1 MTAIGAE
8 PLLEA
13 SAIAKTYG
21 AVVALK
27 SASLA
32 VRPGEVHAL
41 MGANGAG
48 KSTLVKI
55 LTGAVRPDSGTIS
68 VRGKPRVAHSPAD
81 ARRGGIVS
89 VYQEPALIPDL
100 DIRSNLRL
108 TETPL
113 DKFRHWLDELG
124 IERLDLGRQVREVPL
139 ATQRVIDLARALAIE
154 PDVLML
160 DEMTAALP
168 ANLTERVLEVIGRQR
183 GGDRSV
189 IFISHRMIEIA
200 AVCDRAT
207 VLREG
212 ETVGVV
218 DVTPGSEER
227 IVELMLGDI
236 VQSMPAASR
245 AAQERNGAEPRLV
258 VRDLTAGTKLQG
270 VSFELHPGEVL
281 GVVALE
287 GQGQDELFDILAGS
301 DRPSGGEL
309 QVDGKPVSF
318 RHPAD
323 AIRAGLVYVA
333 ADRAEALLPQRSVRE
348 NIALPFVTRLRR
360 WGPIN
365 LGREGRAVNGA
376 IETLQIDTRAAR
388 EVRRLSGGNQQK
400 VTIARWVA
408 GGVRTM
414 LCFDPTR
421 GIDIRTKNQIYV
433 LLRDLA
439 AAGAAVLI
447 YTSEL
452 KEIQLVCDRVIV
464 IFGGRVVGELDA
476 ADADEPALLRAAYN
490 LKSDALM
497 PEEIA
502 AEAGRRGG
510 GQRLPNGD
518 RRMSA
523 AAPTVD
529 ATRPGPSDAILAA
542 LRRNSWTIGLLI
554 FLGILLVFT
563 RLIQPTY
570 GPTGIQGLANSVLPL
585 ALAAT
590 AQAIVVISGGID
602 LSIGSMMALTSVV
615 AAANMQ
621 NQSDQ
626 FAIAV
631 VIGVLLLGLLLGAV
645 NGAVIVVTRVP
656 DIVVTLAMAFV
667 WSGCALL
674 VLKTPGGGSAQWLK
688 DLVLGPLGNEWI
700 PKAGVVLIVIV
711 ALIWI
716 PVSRSRLGLSLY
728 AIGSNPLAAFRS
740 GVSVGRTKI
749 FAYMLGGLF
758 SALGGLALTAST
770 GRGTPVP
777 GPYTLLSVAA
787 IVLGGVSLAGGRG
800 GVFGPLVG
808 VVILQLIRTDMTFL
822 KLDPNLATVAQGVIL
837 IGVVMLGS
845 LLQQRRSRA

>member
-1 MTAIGAE
+1 MSVTATDL
-8 PLLEA
+8 LLEA
-13 SAIAKTYG
+13 TGIAKRYG

-27 SASLA
+27 DASLA

-55 LTGAVRPDSGTIS
+55 LTGAVRPDAGTIT
-68 VRGKPRVAHSPAD
+68 VRGKPRMAHSPAD
-81 ARRGGIVS
+81 ARRGGVVS

-100 DIRSNLRL
+100 DVRSNLRL

-113 DKFRHWLDELG
+113 EPFRAWLSELG
-124 IERLDLGRQVREVPL
+124 IERLDLSRVVRQVPL

-168 ANLTERVLEVIGRQR
+168 ANLTEKVLEVIGRQR
-183 GGDRSV
+183 GGTRSV

-227 IVELMLGDI
+227 IVELMLGEI
-236 VQSMPAASR
+236 IEAMPSEAR
-245 AAQERNGAEPRLV
+245 AARDRNGAEPRLS

-270 VSFELHPGEVL
+270 VSFDLHQGEVL

-309 QVDGKPVSF
+309 RVDGNPVSF

-348 NIALPFVTRLRR
+348 NIALPFVTRLLR

-365 LGREGRAVNGA
+365 LGRETKAVRGA

-421 GIDIRTKNQIYV
+421 GIDIRTKTQIYV

-439 AAGAAVLI
+439 EAGASVLI

-452 KEIQLVCDRVIV
+452 KEVQLVCDRAIV
-464 IFGGRVVGELDA
+464 VFNGRVVGELTA
-476 ADADEPALLRAAYN
+476 AEADEPALLRAAYN

-502 AEAGRRGG
+502 AEVVAEAVVW
-510 GQRLPNGD
+510 PAD
-518 RRMSA
+518 AEVADS
-523 AAPTVD
+523 PTE
-529 ATRPGPSDAILAA
+529 AEPSEAEPSDAEPSDAEPSEA
-542 LRRNSWTIGLLI
+542 EPSDAE
-554 FLGILLVFT
+554 
-563 RLIQPTY
+563 PSEAE
-570 GPTGIQGLANSVLPL
+570 PPE
-585 ALAAT
+585 AT
-590 AQAIVVISGGID
+590 D
-602 LSIGSMMALTSVV
+602 EP
-615 AAANMQ
+615 
-621 NQSDQ
+621 
-626 FAIAV
+626 
-631 VIGVLLLGLLLGAV
+631 
-645 NGAVIVVTRVP
+645 R
-656 DIVVTLAMAFV
+656 
-667 WSGCALL
+667 
-674 VLKTPGGGSAQWLK
+674 
-688 DLVLGPLGNEWI
+688 
-700 PKAGVVLIVIV
+700 
-711 ALIWI
+711 
-716 PVSRSRLGLSLY
+716 
-728 AIGSNPLAAFRS
+728 
-740 GVSVGRTKI
+740 
-749 FAYMLGGLF
+749 
-758 SALGGLALTAST
+758 
-770 GRGTPVP
+770 
-777 GPYTLLSVAA
+777 
-787 IVLGGVSLAGGRG
+787 
-800 GVFGPLVG
+800 
-808 VVILQLIRTDMTFL
+808 
-822 KLDPNLATVAQGVIL
+822 
-837 IGVVMLGS
+837 
-845 LLQQRRSRA
+845 